1 MYYELKHTTIRLAGS
16 LHLVPAGSVIP
27 AWVWDAYSWSE
38 DIYLEANGD
47 ELSKYAFLPSGALT
61 KDKLPSHLW
70 PRLEAAWPAGGKI
83 DSQKLWVVTMIL
95 ATSGL
100 GLVHGVEPQITRR
113 AAADSR
119 SIDYLETMSEFA
131 ALMDGVNDSVYVNA
145 IAMLLADPTKRA
157 RDIAD
162 MYEAWITGD
171 VEEIGAVMARISM
184 AQFPEVQKVIFERR
198 NCNWLPRIAATLST
212 RKRTLIIVGAG
223 HLAGTSGLLPLLQ
236 RAGYEVSPIAH

>member
-1 MYYELKHTTIRLAGS
+1 
-16 LHLVPAGSVIP
+16 
-27 AWVWDAYSWSE
+27 
-38 DIYLEANGD
+38 
-47 ELSKYAFLPSGALT
+47 
-61 KDKLPSHLW
+61 
-70 PRLEAAWPAGGKI
+70 
-83 DSQKLWVVTMIL
+83 
-95 ATSGL
+95 
-100 GLVHGVEPQITRR
+100 
-113 AAADSR
+113 
-119 SIDYLETMSEFA
+119 
-131 ALMDGVNDSVYVNA
+131 
-145 IAMLLADPTKRA
+145 
-157 RDIAD
+157 